1 MSRLLNTV
9 GMIGND
15 GKFSQIPAYPIDW
28 QFFTL
33 QDAIDFAIYAERTTI
48 DSLRFQ
54 TREKTVGGPVD
65 VLVIKPDRAFW
76 VARKEL
82 HGMGS
87 TLSF

>member
-1 MSRLLNTV
+1 
-9 GMIGND
+9 
-15 GKFSQIPAYPIDW
+15 
-28 QFFTL
+28 
-33 QDAIDFAIYAERTTI
+33 
-48 DSLRFQ
+48 
-54 TREKTVGGPVD
+54 